1 MNRFIKQ
8 WNALFDEFQ
17 MNIEVENIAENAGF
31 VCYDCFLQ
39 SGHGKKNNHNILY
52 LSALSLKSG

>member
-31 VCYDCFLQ
+31 VSYDCFLQ
-39 SGHGKKNNHNILY
+39 SGHGKKNQP
-52 LSALSLKSG
+52 